1 MSHDSGE
8 NTQSNYIDSLW
19 EEDKEPCPPIVDSW
33 ARGMVP
39 LEEKDKNE
47 EKEEEAINIKHEE
60 SMEEV
65 SSLKDLDIEQIQKH
79 NETEERYMYMYIYQ
93 VHIVMYM

>member
-1 MSHDSGE
+1 M
-8 NTQSNYIDSLW
+8 W

-47 EKEEEAINIKHEE
+47 EKEEEAIKHEE

-65 SSLKDLDIEQIQKH
+65 SSLEDLDIEQTQ
-79 NETEERYMYMYIYQ
+79 NYSETEERYTYMHTSCTRSHVY
-93 VHIVMYM
+93 VHVTAI